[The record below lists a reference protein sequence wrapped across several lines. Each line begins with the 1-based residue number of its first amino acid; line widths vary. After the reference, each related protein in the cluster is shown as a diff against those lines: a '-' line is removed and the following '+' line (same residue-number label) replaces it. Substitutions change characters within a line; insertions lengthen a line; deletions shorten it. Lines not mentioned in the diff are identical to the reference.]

1 MHHSTNETVKMLS
14 QQYGVITNID
24 SPESTHIKPLLIQLQ
39 KTDKLG
45 ICRETVGV
53 DSVLS
58 SYGMAKGDRFKLSI
72 PYAKQNLTWN
82 VFFDSECPE
91 MGPDFIF
98 NDDAF
103 LANMD
108 VDTFSTN
115 VPSLANWN
123 PNDGDAL
130 LNVLAELLS
139 CYKQYQIQLLQ
150 KQERLQL
157 EYTMLMQSGEV
168 KPEDVEMVLLPLAS
182 KPTEARFLVS
192 LTVDVSKLPHRT
204 CESKTDVAMLLVTY
218 RGPDWNYITPQLQFS
233 KSLENIFVGPNVL
246 RLPHFLCDTF
256 LADYVLEIK
265 KCIAGKINS
274 LVQSLDR
281 RRLFLAAM
289 IGRLYG
295 SQLEYDAINFTYL
308 AQLLSKRNFEFILH
322 IQLPPEFPKEQP
334 IFRLRSVYHCA
345 EDGSPYTEVLKNCP
359 YNQQVKPQ
367 NMADK
372 IVKYILNRVDE
383 FMINS
388 VRLF

>member
-1 MHHSTNETVKMLS
+1 MLS

-24 SPESTHIKPLLIQLQ
+24 SPESTHIKPLLIQLR

-72 PYAKQNLTWN
+72 PYAMQNLTWN

-98 NDDAF
+98 SDDAF

-108 VDTFSTN
+108 VDAFSTN

-150 KQERLQL
+150 KQDRLQI
-157 EYTMLMQSGEV
+157 EYTMLMEEGKV
-168 KPEDVEMVLLPLAS
+168 KPEDVEMILLPLAS

-192 LTVDVSKLPHRT
+192 LTVDVSEVPYRT
-204 CESKTDVAMLLVTY
+204 RESKTDVAMLLVTF
-218 RGPDWNYITPQLQFS
+218 RGPDWNYITPHLQLS
-233 KSLENIFVGPNVL
+233 KSLENIFGGPNML
-246 RLPHFLCDTF
+246 HLPHFSCNTS
-256 LADYVLEIK
+256 LADYVPEIK

-274 LVQSLDR
+274 LVQSLESR
-281 RRLFLAAM
+281 RSFITAM
-289 IGRLYG
+289 MARLYT
-295 SQLEYDAINFTYL
+295 SQLEYDAINYTYL
-308 AQLLSKRNFEFILH
+308 TLLLTKLNYSCIFH
-322 IQLPPEFPKEQP
+322 IELPPGFPREQP
-334 IFRLRSVYHCA
+334 IFRLKSIYHMTK
-345 EDGSPYTEVLKNCP
+345 DGTPYTEVVKNCP
-359 YNQQVKPQ
+359 YKQQAKPQ

-372 IVKYILNRVDE
+372 IVRHIFNCVDE
-383 FMINS
+383 FINAS
-388 VRLF
+388 SRFWYGVD

>member
-1 MHHSTNETVKMLS
+1 MLS
-14 QQYGVITNID
+14 QQYDVITNTD
-24 SPESTHIKPLLIQLQ
+24 SHESTHIKPLLIRLR

-45 ICRETVGV
+45 ICCDTVGV

-58 SYGMAKGDRFKLSI
+58 SYGMTKGDRFKLSI

-139 CYKQYQIQLLQ
+139 CYKQYQIQLLE
-150 KQERLQL
+150 KQDRLQL
-157 EYTMLMQSGEV
+157 EYTMLMESGNV
-168 KPEDVEMVLLPLAS
+168 KPEDVEMILLPLAS

-192 LTVDVSKLPHRT
+192 LTVDVSEVPHRT
-204 CESKTDVAMLLVTY
+204 RESKTDMAMLLVTF
-218 RGPDWNYITPQLQFS
+218 RGPDWNYITPQLHLS
-233 KSLENIFVGPNVL
+233 KSLENIFGGPNTL
-246 RLPHFLCDTF
+246 NLPYFSCDTS
-256 LADYVLEIK
+256 LADYVSEIK
-265 KCIAGKINS
+265 KSIAGKINS
-274 LVQSLDR
+274 LVQSWER

-289 IGRLYG
+289 MAKLYG
-295 SQLEYDAINFTYL
+295 SHLEYDAINFTYL
-308 AQLLSKRNFEFILH
+308 SHFLSTPNFGFILH
-322 IQLPPEFPKEQP
+322 VQLPPGFPREPP
-334 IFRLRSVYHCA
+334 IIRLQSVYHFT

-359 YNQQVKPQ
+359 YNQQTKPR
-367 NMADK
+367 NMAEK
-372 IVKYILNRVDE
+372 IMRHVFSNVEE
-383 FMINS
+383 FMNNSARPYSYIN
-388 VRLF
+388 